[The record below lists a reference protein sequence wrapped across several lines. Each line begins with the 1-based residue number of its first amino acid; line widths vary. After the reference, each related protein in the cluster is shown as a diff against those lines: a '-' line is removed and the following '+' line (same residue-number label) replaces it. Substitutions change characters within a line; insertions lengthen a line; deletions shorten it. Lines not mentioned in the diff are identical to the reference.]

1 MVAVPYRLLRNILI
15 AAAVLYCSLLLELA
29 AGFPL
34 DVHRSFLSDLAAQ
47 DQPTSPYARGMDL
60 GTGVLLLIVAVL
72 GRHAARMHW
81 DLAGLLICTT
91 IFAVGTMSD
100 ALAPIDCAASL
111 SAACAAAENSGQAG
125 ATLLLHEVTS
135 GVAGFGS
142 FAMAFFVVHVLSRSG
157 WGGLWGRL
165 VAVLSVGVA
174 ASEIW
179 LGIVTG
185 INALHGDVAHGPGIL
200 QRVSVLLIC
209 LMLGTLMP
217 GLRHALSQ

>member
-1 MVAVPYRLLRNILI
+1 MVAVPYRLMRNILV
-15 AAAVLYCSLLLELA
+15 AAGVLYCSLLLELA

-47 DQPTSPYARGMDL
+47 DQPTSPYARAMDL
-60 GTGVLLLIVAVL
+60 GTGVLLLIVVAL

-81 DLAGLLICTT
+81 DLAGLLIGTA

-111 SAACAAAENSGQAG
+111 SAACAAAENSGQDG

-165 VAVLSVGVA
+165 VAVLCVGVA

-185 INALHGDVAHGPGIL
+185 INALHGDVAYGPGIL